1 MRALE
6 ASLSEVLGSPGV
18 VGAALVDAV
27 TGLTYQSAGDH
38 RLLGTGAELAEL
50 AGLVG
55 ERLYEAG
62 AEGELESVVVTTTRH
77 HVVVQVVS
85 RQGDPLLLATVLDRG
100 RTNLALAIHQTAD
113 WARGLLT

>member
-6 ASLSEVLGSPGV
+6 ASLSDVLDSPGV

-27 TGLTYQSAGDH
+27 TGLSYHSAGDH
-38 RLLGTGAELAEL
+38 RLLGSGAELAEL
-50 AGLVG
+50 TNLIG

-62 AEGELESVVVTTTRH
+62 VESELESVVVTSTRH
-77 HVVVQVVS
+77 HQVVQVVP

-100 RTNLALAIHQTAD
+100 RTNLALAIRQTAD
-113 WARGLLT
+113 RAGGLLA

>member
-1 MRALE
+1 VRALE
-6 ASLSEVLGSPGV
+6 ASLSGVLGSPGV

-50 AGLVG
+50 VNLIG

-62 AEGELESVVVTTTRH
+62 AESELESLVVTSTRH
-77 HVVVQVVS
+77 HEVVQVVS
-85 RQGDPLLLATVLDRG
+85 RQGDALLLATVLDRG
-100 RTNLALAIHQTAD
+100 RTNLALAIRQSAD
-113 WARGLLT
+113 RAGDLLA